1 MGMKPALLALA
12 LLQAANA
19 WGADEC
25 QLHLSEPRVDFGQ
38 MNRALALTPATERSL
53 GERRLGLTLN
63 CPNPTDMSLF
73 YRAMAADLERFA
85 FTPRGS
91 YSLQVSDALLD
102 GQGVELGLLA
112 GSGQPPVQTATSLR
126 WRPEH
131 GIVPLRAGV
140 AAGGRSLS
148 VQIQIS
154 AWASEAASQVNDAV
168 TWDTQGVF
176 DAINAGRSRELRL
189 QARFAPAACTPSLS
203 GGGTVDFGKLSVM
216 DLNMD
221 KETALPAR
229 PLIVSVACDAPSA
242 FTLRLGDNRLGSATG
257 PADDTLF
264 GLGLDARQNRI
275 GRYRL
280 IFDPTRTT
288 ADSWPQLYHRLGHG
302 HLGLEQRQRP
312 SLGDRRQ
319 PLPGFQHQRRQYQRP
334 RADQTTQRHC
344 EPGSGDRTAGFP
356 GPGQRG
362 AAGWR
367 GHPRTSLPLGAPP

>member
-25 QLHLSEPRVDFGQ
+25 QLHLSEPRVDFGL
-38 MNRALALTPATERSL
+38 MNRTLALTPATERSL

-140 AAGGRSLS
+140 VARGRSLS

-288 ADSWPQLYHRLGHG
+288 ADSWPQLYRTDSATGTSAWSSASALPLAIGASRYLGFSTSAG
-302 HLGLEQRQRP
+302 STSGPVPIKQLSATASLEAVIAPLG
-312 SLGDRRQ
+312 SLD
-319 PLPGFQHQRRQYQRP
+319 L
-334 RADQTTQRHC
+334 
-344 EPGSGDRTAGFP
+344 GSEVQLD
-356 GPGQRG
+356 G
-362 AAGWR
+362 AATLEL
-367 GHPRTSLPLGAPP
+367 HYP